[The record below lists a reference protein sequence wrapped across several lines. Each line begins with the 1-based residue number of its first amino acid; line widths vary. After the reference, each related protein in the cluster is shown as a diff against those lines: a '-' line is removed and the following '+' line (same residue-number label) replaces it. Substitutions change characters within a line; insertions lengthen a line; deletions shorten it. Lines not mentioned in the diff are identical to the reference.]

1 MASPTGHV
9 HAFEARRVTS
19 RRMWVTSRQMTTRM
33 RHFSQLILKPPNGER
48 EEKRLNPVGEVRVRV
63 FLEVQWGVSSLF
75 CNTRREFA
83 SSFRRRRLSELRLPL
98 RHFPVK
104 ILYPR

>member
-1 MASPTGHV
+1 M
-9 HAFEARRVTS
+9 TS

-63 FLEVQWGVSSLF
+63 FLKVQWGVSSLF

-83 SSFRRRRLSELRLPL
+83 SSFGDGSELRLPL
-98 RHFPVK
+98 RHFPFSN
-104 ILYPR
+104 

>member
-1 MASPTGHV
+1 M
-9 HAFEARRVTS
+9 TS

-63 FLEVQWGVSSLF
+63 FLKVQCGVSSLF

-83 SSFRRRRLSELRLPL
+83 SSFGDGSELRLPL
-98 RHFPVK
+98 RHFPFSNSASFS
-104 ILYPR
+104 R

>member
-1 MASPTGHV
+1 
-9 HAFEARRVTS
+9 VTS

-63 FLEVQWGVSSLF
+63 FLKVQWGVSSLF

-83 SSFRRRRLSELRLPL
+83 SSFGDGSELRLPL
-98 RHFPVK
+98 RHFPFSNSASFS
-104 ILYPR
+104 R

>member
-1 MASPTGHV
+1 M
-9 HAFEARRVTS
+9 TS

-63 FLEVQWGVSSLF
+63 FLKVQWGVSSLF

-83 SSFRRRRLSELRLPL
+83 SSFGDGSELRLPL
-98 RHFPVK
+98 RHFPFSNSASFS
-104 ILYPR
+104 R

>member
-1 MASPTGHV
+1 M
-9 HAFEARRVTS
+9 TS

-63 FLEVQWGVSSLF
+63 FLKVQWGVSSLF

-83 SSFRRRRLSELRLPL
+83 SSFGDGSELRLPL
-98 RHFPVK
+98 RHFPFSNSSSFSRLPLCLAVWK
-104 ILYPR
+104 

>member
-1 MASPTGHV
+1 M
-9 HAFEARRVTS
+9 TS

-33 RHFSQLILKPPNGER
+33 RHFSQLVLKPPNGER

-63 FLEVQWGVSSLF
+63 FLKVQWGVSSLF

-83 SSFRRRRLSELRLPL
+83 SSFGDGSELRLPL
-98 RHFPVK
+98 RHFPFSNSASFS
-104 ILYPR
+104 R

>member
-1 MASPTGHV
+1 
-9 HAFEARRVTS
+9 
-19 RRMWVTSRQMTTRM
+19 MWVTSRQMTTRM

-63 FLEVQWGVSSLF
+63 FLKVQWGVSSLF

-83 SSFRRRRLSELRLPL
+83 FPFRRRRWVRASKSP
-98 RHFPVK
+98 FVPVVK
-104 ILYPR
+104 IQRQFFPFPMTVWK